1 MEFVQQCSREV
12 STLLIVV
19 ACHILC
25 SPQMSEYLVVWVV
38 RVVNQR
44 VNLHF
49 LLLGTHSKQPLF
61 GKNNAQMV
69 FPLPALQ
76 RKQKAEP
83 WWAQPLWLLVVEGLV
98 FVAYSAEVLV
108 VFGDNDLAVDFL
120 EFRHV
125 GDDADEAIAFGEF
138 VERLECLFQ

>member
-1 MEFVQQCSREV
+1 
-12 STLLIVV
+12 
-19 ACHILC
+19 
-25 SPQMSEYLVVWVV
+25 MSEYLVVWVV

-44 VNLHF
+44 VYLY
-49 LLLGTHSKQPLF
+49 LLLFGTHRQQTLF

-108 VFGDNDLAVDFL
+108 VFGDDNLAVDFL
-120 EFRHV
+120 EFGHV
-125 GDDADEAIAFGEF
+125 RDYADEAIAFGKF